1 MRATCT
7 RVSRNTTYRLAAAV
21 GSQVVN
27 GASADAKSGYSVST
41 ATFMTRPGGGAWTLS
56 DIQALEARIESLA
69 TDPVRC
75 TCLYADVIYTTPL
88 NTTNIAYAILEP
100 PVHGLL
106 LDFDPLA
113 GTVAYRPET
122 NYAGPDLFR
131 FTVWVDSV
139 LSTGLVSLVVQPLN
153 DPPQFVT
160 TPPEIQAQPLT
171 PLSVTNRALDVDL
184 PPQVLSYLLIEAPAS
199 AGVDAE
205 GVIRWTPG
213 IGDAGST
220 NRIMTRV
227 TDGLASATNSFNVR
241 VIQGGAVEQPVIQSV
256 TVEAG
261 VATVSW
267 TTQPGASYRLQFTDD
282 LATPVWMDQLPD
294 VSGTGGTVSA
304 TNAVGVGPSGFY
316 RVLRMP

>member
-1 MRATCT
+1 
-7 RVSRNTTYRLAAAV
+7 
-21 GSQVVN
+21 
-27 GASADAKSGYSVST
+27 
-41 ATFMTRPGGGAWTLS
+41 
-56 DIQALEARIESLA
+56 
-69 TDPVRC
+69 
-75 TCLYADVIYTTPL
+75 
-88 NTTNIAYAILEP
+88 
-100 PVHGLL
+100 
-106 LDFDPLA
+106 
-113 GTVAYRPET
+113 
-122 NYAGPDLFR
+122 
-131 FTVWVDSV
+131 
-139 LSTGLVSLVVQPLN
+139 
-153 DPPQFVT
+153 
-160 TPPEIQAQPLT
+160 
-171 PLSVTNRALDVDL
+171 
-184 PPQVLSYLLIEAPAS
+184 VLSYLLIEAPAS